1 MGKETP
7 YRETKECILQLN
19 IVIHAPLL
27 LEECTWPQEGMGT
40 ETVLKV
46 GTNENGA
53 DQNVSLISPIRLN
66 VAYSM
71 GWSALHGAETETHFL
86 KMVANLRDK
95 RTAIAIMPAKNR
107 AFAIFPPPPLI
118 FSLVPPF
125 KFADFFLIRLALL
138 N

>member
-1 MGKETP
+1 
-7 YRETKECILQLN
+7 
-19 IVIHAPLL
+19 
-27 LEECTWPQEGMGT
+27 MGT

-46 GTNENGA
+46 STNENGA

-107 AFAIFPPPPLI
+107 AFAIVPPPPLI

-138 N
+138 NWRKVIRYVNYSIALARYKGQKRTSLFIMLS